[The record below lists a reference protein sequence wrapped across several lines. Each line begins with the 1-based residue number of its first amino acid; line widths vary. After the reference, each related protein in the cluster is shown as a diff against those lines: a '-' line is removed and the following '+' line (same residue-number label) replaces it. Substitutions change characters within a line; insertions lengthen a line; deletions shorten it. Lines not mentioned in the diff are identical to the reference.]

1 MRPMLVKFPL
11 SRSFGICKA
20 YGKPSAIRPLITRPF
35 VHSAEHALIFIFR
48 EDFVMELLNNY
59 LPRIDFDDYEDFK
72 QNFTINV
79 PERFD
84 FARDIVDGWARLEP
98 DKRALLYTSD
108 SGEARGFT
116 FSEISEL
123 SKRAAAYFISLG
135 IKKGDRVFTLLRRRW
150 EYWICAVALHRIG
163 AVVVPGSVQLTEKD
177 IFYRIYAAQAKLLI
191 AVNDSFVIEQIKNLP
206 QKCAS
211 LSRVLIAGDSAADGF
226 EYFNGE
232 FMKHEPYNEPLEA
245 VNSDEMVIY
254 FTSGTSGMPKMAI
267 HNRTYPLGHIVT
279 AKYMQCV
286 QNNGLHIT
294 QADSG
299 WAKFGWGNIY
309 GQWICGSA
317 VLAYDPLRFNAAHF
331 LETTEKYKPTSMCIP
346 PTMYRFLL
354 RDGLEKK
361 HIASV
366 KWFSTAGEPL
376 SGEVNS
382 RFHEI
387 TGHYIHEGFG
397 QSEGTPITCGF
408 PWVEVRPSSMG
419 KPSPLYHTAIIRPD
433 GSPCGCGEEGEVVIF
448 TDGGQL
454 GLLDCYFADGEK
466 IYPVKDGIYHTGDT
480 AYCDKD
486 GYYWYVGRTDDV
498 IKSSGYRI
506 GPFEIESVL
515 NSHPAIR
522 ESAIIGQPDEMRGQI
537 VCAVV
542 ALSNGYEPS
551 DELTRELKDYVKR
564 KTAPYKY
571 PRIIKY
577 IDTLPKT
584 TSGKIIRNAV
594 KKIYNTAI

>member
-1 MRPMLVKFPL
+1 M
-11 SRSFGICKA
+11 
-20 YGKPSAIRPLITRPF
+20 
-35 VHSAEHALIFIFR
+35 
-48 EDFVMELLNNY
+48 MELLNNY
-59 LPRIDFDDYEDFK
+59 LPRIDFDDYDDFK
-72 QNFTINV
+72 QNFSINV
-79 PERFD
+79 PEQFD
-84 FARDIVDGWARLEP
+84 FARDIVDGWAKLEP
-98 DKRALLYTSD
+98 GKRALLYTND
-108 SGEARGFT
+108 SGCTREFT
-116 FSEISEL
+116 FREISEL
-123 SKRAAAYFISLG
+123 SKRAASYFISLG

-177 IFYRIYAAQAKLLI
+177 ILYRINAAQAKLLL
-191 AVNDSFVIEQIKNLP
+191 AVNDSFVTEQIKDLL
-206 QKCAS
+206 QKCDS
-211 LSRVLIAGDSAADGF
+211 LRHILIAGDSAADGF
-226 EYFNGE
+226 KYFNSE
-232 FMKHEPYNEPLEA
+232 FIKHEPYSERPEA
-245 VNSDEMVIY
+245 ANSDEMVIY

-408 PWVEVRPSSMG
+408 PWIEVRPSSMG
-419 KPSPLYHTAIIRPD
+419 KPSPLYRTAIIRPD

-522 ESAIIGQPDEMRGQI
+522 ESAIIGRPDDMRGQI

-542 ALSNGYEPS
+542 ALSSGYEPS
-551 DELTRELKDYVKR
+551 DELTRELKDYVKH

-577 IDTLPKT
+577 IDALPKT
-584 TSGKIIRNAV
+584 TSGKIIRNEV
-594 KKIYNTAI
+594 KKIYSAVI